1 MADPEQDAGETV
13 MKVTVS
19 ALGTLNN
26 LMEEADAM
34 DWTLTSVSN

>member
-1 MADPEQDAGETV
+1 MRETV

-34 DWTLTSVSN
+34 DWTLTSVSS